1 MYEDKTVRSFD
12 SAAVGVLR
20 LFIVADHQMIT
31 DALGARLSDSP
42 GLWVAG
48 CATTDDPKLPEIVR
62 GLRPDV
68 IIIDVEPLGFAIGEV
83 LRRLG
88 AAWPAARV
96 VVIGSGRNIHQAVAA
111 ARSGAAAWVSKEQGA
126 DDLETAVRGVCSGLA
141 WFPAEMLGEILR
153 ELREDVN
160 RARGHSDPLNLLSPG
175 NARS

>member
-1 MYEDKTVRSFD
+1 MYEDKTVHSFD
-12 SAAVGVLR
+12 SAAVDVLR

-68 IIIDVEPLGFAIGEV
+68 IIIDVEPLAFAIGEV

-88 AAWPAARV
+88 AACPSARV
-96 VVIGSGRNIHQAVAA
+96 ACGGSSRNIHPAGAA
-111 ARSGAAAWVSKEQGA
+111 PRARSGS
-126 DDLETAVRGVCSGLA
+126 R
-141 WFPAEMLGEILR
+141 
-153 ELREDVN
+153 
-160 RARGHSDPLNLLSPG
+160 
-175 NARS
+175 